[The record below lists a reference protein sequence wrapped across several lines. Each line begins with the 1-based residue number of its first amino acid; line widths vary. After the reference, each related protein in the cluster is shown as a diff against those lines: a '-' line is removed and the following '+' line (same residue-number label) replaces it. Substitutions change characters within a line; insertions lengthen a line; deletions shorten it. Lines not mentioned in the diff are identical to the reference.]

1 LPRRTAA
8 RNIGGVGNPL
18 ARERY
23 VAARV
28 DVIGL
33 LIAVAGALAIGLGV
47 AGIGY
52 LLGAPAGMLGAL
64 TSAIVSGGV
73 MLLYGRRQRR
83 RAAAESGDAA
93 KPPD

>member
-1 LPRRTAA
+1 LPGRTAA
-8 RNIGGVGNPL
+8 RNVGGVGNRL

-47 AGIGY
+47 SATC
-52 LLGAPAGMLGAL
+52 LAL
-64 TSAIVSGGV
+64 PPGCSA
-73 MLLYGRRQRR
+73 R
-83 RAAAESGDAA
+83 
-93 KPPD
+93 